1 MAKKIKLLLL
11 FLAPLLCSAQ
21 TLHSYLRQGNESYKK
36 QNFKQADSLYR
47 KALKVDSNSV
57 KAKFNLPLGQFTT
70 SVTLVKIPTF
80 MIAAWKIYP

>member
-1 MAKKIKLLLL
+1 MANPWIRI
-11 FLAPLLCSAQ
+11 S
-21 TLHSYLRQGNESYKK
+21 
-36 QNFKQADSLYR
+36 DSLPANNQIVYIR
-47 KALKVDSNSV
+47 ILTYFTGPV